1 MVMTG
6 DRVRIT
12 RGAHEGRVGD
22 VTSVLV
28 DRDITF
34 YQVTLSKTAE
44 SGEARMREV
53 CLCRQDELEE
63 ITA

>member
-1 MVMTG
+1 M
-6 DRVRIT
+6 
-12 RGAHEGRVGD
+12 HEGRVGD

-28 DRDITF
+28 DRDIRF

-44 SGEARMREV
+44 SDQARVREV
-53 CLCRQDELEE
+53 FLCRQDELEE